1 MFETDKNLDLEHI
14 LIQILH
20 PMCLVMGGTPLPFK
34 GRQACQPHIKL
45 FFGFAPPSCIHKTKH
60 RKGEKIA
67 FQWPKV
73 VSGILLQA
81 LDSGSEK
88 RKVKVMIP

>member
-1 MFETDKNLDLEHI
+1 
-14 LIQILH
+14 
-20 PMCLVMGGTPLPFK
+20 MCLVMGGTPLPFK

-81 LDSGSEK
+81 LDSGSAHSGSEK